1 MPRSR
6 PGKKERAVKRIQD
19 QRALDE
25 LNDRIQAERT
35 SKKQLPEETPGK
47 PRSLHTTNGDNR
59 ITKAKPDRTYTSSE
73 VDAIVQAAVT
83 AAVSTTVA
91 ATKALLTGEVPKQ
104 STTVS
109 KPATLAERITSKK
122 TLADRISFPK
132 KN

>member
-1 MPRSR
+1 MPRTR
-6 PGKKERAVKRIQD
+6 PGKKERAVKRTQD

-35 SKKQLPEETPGK
+35 SKKQLPEKLPGD
-47 PRSLHTTNGDNR
+47 PLHTTTGDNR
-59 ITKAKPDRTYTSSE
+59 ISKQTKPDRTYTSSE

-91 ATKALLTGEVPKQ
+91 AIKALLSGDIPKQ
-104 STTVS
+104 PTTVS
-109 KPATLAERITSKK
+109 KTAGTLAERITSKK